1 MVRSIVTLLILF
13 LMLSWINLAW
23 TKNKVVY
30 IPEKKLP
37 RRVVVLF
44 PFANREVKIDP
55 SFKRMLRDVVQNYLV
70 GKGYVVRYAD
80 KMPKE
85 LKNISLKD
93 FNHKKIVSR
102 LKDVDGLF
110 SIIVHEFSGVNVVL
124 LKTYKID
131 AELCLF
137 NREGKKLACW
147 REAVSRRKVDIAT
160 DPIGIAAKV
169 TILSDSSE
177 AKFKT
182 LIFEWAYQVSGLVPG
197 FSLTTKKPKILRVI
211 SNITK
216 KPFKIG

>member
-1 MVRSIVTLLILF
+1 
-13 LMLSWINLAW
+13 MLSWINLAW

-70 GKGYVVRYAD
+70 RKGYVVRYAD

-93 FNHKKIVSR
+93 FNPKKIVSR

-137 NREGKKLACW
+137 NREGK
-147 REAVSRRKVDIAT
+147 
-160 DPIGIAAKV
+160 
-169 TILSDSSE
+169 
-177 AKFKT
+177 
-182 LIFEWAYQVSGLVPG
+182 
-197 FSLTTKKPKILRVI
+197 
-211 SNITK
+211 
-216 KPFKIG
+216 